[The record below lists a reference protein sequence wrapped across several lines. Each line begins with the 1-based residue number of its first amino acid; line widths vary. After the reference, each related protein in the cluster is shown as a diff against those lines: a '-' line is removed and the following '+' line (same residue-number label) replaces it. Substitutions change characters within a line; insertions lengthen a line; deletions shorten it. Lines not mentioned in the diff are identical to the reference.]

1 MKRAW
6 HLLQRIFRE
15 ALHDQLPG
23 EAAKAAYYFFL
34 SFFPAIL
41 ALFALTGILGGD
53 RAFEWIMERL
63 ALALPGQA
71 EIYLA
76 QFVQEVT
83 GDSRPGVLSLSVL
96 LTLWASSNVF
106 VALTQGLNVMYDLEE
121 TRRWWLRRV
130 IALGALLAAMILLTG
145 GAMALLAGPAIT
157 EWLRLGPVW
166 DVARW
171 PLAYLLL
178 LLMMWLLYY
187 LLPARDQRASWLW
200 TLVGSFIGSGLWL
213 LATFLFRLYVTNFGR
228 FGNTYGFIGGIMVL
242 LIWLYLTAL
251 AILLG
256 GEVAAT
262 LEQEHRRAEEP
273 QA

>member
-15 ALHDQLPG
+15 SLHDQLPG

-76 QFVQEVT
+76 QFVREVT
-83 GDSRPGVLSLSVL
+83 GDSRPGLLSLSVL

-145 GAMALLAGPAIT
+145 GAMALLAGPTIT
-157 EWLRLGPVW
+157 EWLHLGPVW
-166 DVARW
+166 DVVRW
-171 PLAYLLL
+171 PLSLVLIVFAVGLLFEQAPRRKQPAL
-178 LLMMWLLYY
+178 YWLLFGAAVATV
-187 LLPARDQRASWLW
+187 LWWLAS
-200 TLVGSFIGSGLWL
+200 
-213 LATFLFRLYVTNFGR
+213 LALAGYVRVSDGFGAA
-228 FGNTYGFIGGIMVL
+228 YGP
-242 LIWLYLTAL
+242 LTA
-251 AILLG
+251 IS
-256 GEVAAT
+256 AT
-262 LEQEHRRAEEP
+262 AVP
-273 QA
+273 WCPTPAPV

>member
-15 ALHDQLPG
+15 SLHDQLPG

-76 QFVQEVT
+76 QFVREVT
-83 GDSRPGVLSLSVL
+83 GDSRPGLLSLSVL

-130 IALGALLAAMILLTG
+130 
-145 GAMALLAGPAIT
+145 
-157 EWLRLGPVW
+157 R
-166 DVARW
+166 
-171 PLAYLLL
+171 
-178 LLMMWLLYY
+178 
-187 LLPARDQRASWLW
+187 
-200 TLVGSFIGSGLWL
+200 
-213 LATFLFRLYVTNFGR
+213 
-228 FGNTYGFIGGIMVL
+228 
-242 LIWLYLTAL
+242 
-251 AILLG
+251 
-256 GEVAAT
+256 
-262 LEQEHRRAEEP
+262 
-273 QA
+273 

>member
-6 HLLQRIFRE
+6 YLLKRIFLE
-15 ALHDQLPG
+15 AMHDQLAG

-71 EIYLA
+71 EVYLA

-145 GAMALLAGPAIT
+145 GAMALLAGPTIT
-157 EWLRLGPVW
+157 GWLHLGPLW
-166 DVARW
+166 DVVRW

-200 TLVGSFIGSGLWL
+200 TLVGSFVGSGLWL

-228 FGNTYGFIGGIMVL
+228 FGNTYGFVGGIMVL

-251 AILLG
+251 AILFG
-256 GEVAAT
+256 GEVAST
-262 LEQEHRRAEEP
+262 LEQELRRAKEP
-273 QA
+273 QP